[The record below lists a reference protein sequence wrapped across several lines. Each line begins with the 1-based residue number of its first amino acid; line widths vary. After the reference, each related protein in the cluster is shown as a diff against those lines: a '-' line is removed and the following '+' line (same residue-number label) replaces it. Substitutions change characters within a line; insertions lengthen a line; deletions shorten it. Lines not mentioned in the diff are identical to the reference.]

1 MRISGRI
8 GSCVLATLVSITMP
22 ATQAVAQGLT
32 PGEYKVGFITEN
44 TGPIAQA
51 GQSFWAGAQLAVQD
65 VKAAKYIG
73 ASSIVLEPKESG
85 SDAARSIQAMN
96 QFIADRS
103 IIATTCCI
111 LSPVAGS
118 LKPVVLAAKIPL
130 VIYGATAAGLPQ
142 PPSIYSMTILP
153 GPKDTAAALMVSDA
167 IKPKTAA
174 YILAADNDAFKGRML
189 PTQKALEAKG
199 VATSGV
205 VSVLTKDTDFT
216 AAATQAMGLKPDF
229 ILVYATQQAAAGVI
243 TALRDRGYTK
253 TIVGNDVLSPEA
265 IFKKMGATVVGVP
278 FPVSF
283 SDTIGVSAEAKAFV
297 AAYKAKFNAS
307 PDIYSAQGYQMVWF
321 IAQGLKS
328 ISGTPTRESL
338 SAALEKV
345 EKIDYQ
351 VYGGQFMKDGQAQTT
366 GTIVVNWS
374 ADGKLVPWT
383 APK

>member
-283 SDTIGVSAEAKAFV
+283 SDSIGVSAEAKAFV